1 MTRLEPSKWVN
12 HPWLLRAI
20 AIVFVALAI
29 AGIFSYSQGK
39 NSALANQ
46 RADQLVALFQARGLP
61 VPANKES
68 IVRVFGDDGGAMCES
83 PSSALKRALYSGM
96 LMNGAAGPG
105 ARPVKVSRSLVDGE
119 LLALGVYCPS
129 QVDDFQRF
137 VNDQHYADVIRK

>member
-1 MTRLEPSKWVN
+1 
-12 HPWLLRAI
+12 
-20 AIVFVALAI
+20 
-29 AGIFSYSQGK
+29 
-39 NSALANQ
+39 
-46 RADQLVALFQARGLP
+46 